1 METPIK
7 MDDLGGTPI
16 FGNTHMEKTNNFQ
29 LHQKNNV
36 FFLDVQ
42 SSTPFVC
49 WLLDSSSRR
58 VMSDQVVEVVDMDPD
73 IDEFNEDVEIPKD
86 LDCPVLRRRACVWG
100 SGESGELVFLLYS

>member
-7 MDDLGGTPI
+7 I
-16 FGNTHMEKTNNFQ
+16 FGNTHMEKNINFQ

-36 FFLDVQ
+36 VFSRCPVIH
-42 SSTPFVC
+42 PFC
-49 WLLDSSSRR
+49 LLVTRLVTRR

-86 LDCPVLRRRACVWG
+86 LDCPVLPRRASVWFG
-100 SGESGELVFLLYS
+100 RIGRSGIAAIFHNM